1 MSAKAYLQS
10 IEKMNAQIEYKQR
23 EVESLRDLLLKITG
37 SIEQDRVQNS
47 MNYDKTGD
55 TIAKIVDLQNEIN
68 SEIDALVDR
77 KREIIQLLDEIDPKS
92 SCLLYKRYFE
102 FKTWEQIAVE
112 MGYSYRQV
120 TRLHGKAL
128 KDVLEC
134 PIASV
139 I

>member
-23 EVESLRDLLLKITG
+23 EVESLRDLLLKVTG

-47 MNYDKTGD
+47 MNVDKTGD
-55 TIAKIVDLQNEIN
+55 TIAKIVDLQNVIN

-77 KREIIQLLDEIDPKS
+77 KREIMQLLDEIDPKS

-112 MGYSYRQV
+112 MNFSCQWIWN
-120 TRLHGKAL
+120 LHGIAL
-128 KDVLEC
+128 KEFEKILNT
-134 PIASV
+134 
-139 I
+139 

>member
-47 MNYDKTGD
+47 MNNDKTGD

-77 KREIIQLLDEIDPKS
+77 KREIMQLLDEIDPKS